1 MDPESVRHALAPL
14 AALMIVAVSVVL
26 VLRGPLGRALARRIE
41 GSRAADHDA
50 SQRLE
55 EVEARLQSLEL
66 TQERMLELEERLDF
80 AERLLARDKEPLR
93 VGRPEVES

>member
-1 MDPESVRHALAPL
+1 MDPESFRHSIAPL
-14 AALMIVAVSVVL
+14 AALLVVAVSVIL

-50 SQRLE
+50 AQRLE

-80 AERLLARDKEPLR
+80 AERLLAREKEPLR
-93 VGRPEVES
+93 MGKPGAES